1 MRCVGT
7 DVSASLRALA
17 ANRADIFGAGQEDE
31 VRKKAE
37 AALKLQQKERE
48 RNVWDGHTAS
58 ADTVTDRAQAGA
70 NFDEQIAA
78 IHRAKGLV
86 RFVFSHRRFLD
97 LLLTMSR
104 SLEDGGDPRIGP
116 SFNTPSAPIEQ
127 PTFISGAT
135 FSAAPQP
142 NQTNHS
148 LPSYSQ
154 AGGYGQPLNQP
165 QAAQPDYS
173 TQDYGSAGLPTPM
186 AGLPARPPVA
196 NPGEAL
202 PAGAYG
208 ATLGRSAEDGPDGEP
223 TAKKQRRSE
232 GIYYPEEDWIS
243 SHPVSNSSFPTE
255 LDR

>member
-1 MRCVGT
+1 M
-7 DVSASLRALA
+7 
-17 ANRADIFGAGQEDE
+17 
-31 VRKKAE
+31 RKKAE

-58 ADTVTDRAQAGA
+58 ADTITDRAQAGA

-86 RFVFSHRRFLD
+86 RFVLAHILFLD
-97 LLLTMSR
+97 LLLIITY
-104 SLEDGGDPRIGP
+104 SLEDGQDPRIGP

-127 PTFISGAT
+127 PSFISGAT

-154 AGGYGQPLNQP
+154 AGGYGQPLNQ
-165 QAAQPDYS
+165 QAAPQPDYS
-173 TQDYGSAGLPTPM
+173 QQEYGSTGLPTPM

-202 PAGAYG
+202 PPGAHG
-208 ATLGRSAEDGPDGEP
+208 ATLGRSAEDRPDGEP
-223 TAKKQRRSE
+223 AAKKQRRAE

-243 SHPVSNSSFPTE
+243 SHPVSLLSLPLDSMADRFDVAESYFPHCPIAGG
-255 LDR
+255 R